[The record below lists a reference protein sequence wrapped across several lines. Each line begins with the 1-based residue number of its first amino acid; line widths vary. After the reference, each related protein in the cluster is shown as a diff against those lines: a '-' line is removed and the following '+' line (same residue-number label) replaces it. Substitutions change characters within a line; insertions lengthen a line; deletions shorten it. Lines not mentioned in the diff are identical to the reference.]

1 MFCQLTLFHYQ
12 KRLAGFLTWLGPFL
26 ISQSF
31 VAGKE
36 SERSSGLPPGRNS
49 LRFKG
54 EKKKL
59 LCDVCWRQRFIS
71 KPVLKVVI
79 VRIYFCIFNPLSV
92 IKETTPLYLTGFS
105 VDMEYMSHFSL
116 WDSFINI
123 SLYIFFSILLNII
136 FFKVFLM
143 IFLSSL
149 YL

>member
-1 MFCQLTLFHYQ
+1 M
-12 KRLAGFLTWLGPFL
+12 
-26 ISQSF
+26 
-31 VAGKE
+31 
-36 SERSSGLPPGRNS
+36 
-49 LRFKG
+49 
-54 EKKKL
+54 
-59 LCDVCWRQRFIS
+59 S

-79 VRIYFCIFNPLSV
+79 VRIDFFIFNPLSV

-105 VDMEYMSHFSL
+105 VDIEYMSYFSL

-136 FFKVFLM
+136 FFNVFSM

>member
-26 ISQSF
+26 ISQRF

-54 EKKKL
+54 KKRL

-79 VRIYFCIFNPLSV
+79 VRIYFFICNPPKCHQGDYPTLSYWV
-92 IKETTPLYLTGFS
+92 FCGHRIY
-105 VDMEYMSHFSL
+105 V
-116 WDSFINI
+116 
-123 SLYIFFSILLNII
+123 IFFSLGFLYKYITVNV
-136 FFKVFLM
+136 FQYSFKYNTEIYFQ
-143 IFLSSL
+143 
-149 YL
+149 